1 MLFLTIRKD
10 PQKKGVDMKRE
21 DDIVCQFIGDHVIGK
36 RKKLKNLKKLNSIP
50 YYYTIFYCNKKM
62 MYMQTCNI

>member
-50 YYYTIFYCNKKM
+50 YLL
-62 MYMQTCNI
+62 

>member
-1 MLFLTIRKD
+1 MER
-10 PQKKGVDMKRE
+10 PSKKGVDMKRE

-50 YYYTIFYCNKKM
+50 YLLYQEDDVHANM
-62 MYMQTCNI
+62 